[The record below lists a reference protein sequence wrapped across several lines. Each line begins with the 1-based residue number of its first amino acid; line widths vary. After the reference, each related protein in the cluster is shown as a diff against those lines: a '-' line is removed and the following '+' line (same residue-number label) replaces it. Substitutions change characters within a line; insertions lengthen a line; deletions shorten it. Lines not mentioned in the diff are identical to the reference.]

1 MVTNLWSDLLG
12 AQTRV
17 DAGDIRWLSPLALW
31 TGILAGPVAWA
42 LDLTASYALVK
53 WVCMSRYSGALQ
65 AITLT
70 ALALVCGGAALS
82 WIALQRT
89 ATDLPMDGGRPRQ
102 RARFMAILGLS
113 TCALF
118 ALQIIAGAIPHWMLD
133 ACQ

>member
-1 MVTNLWSDLLG
+1 MG
-12 AQTRV
+12 AETRI
-17 DAGDIRWLSPLALW
+17 DAADIRWLSPLALW

-42 LDLTASYALVK
+42 LDLSVSYALVK
-53 WVCMSRYSGALQ
+53 WVCVSQRGAVLH

-70 ALALVCGGAALS
+70 ALAIVCGGAVVS

-89 ATDLPMDGGRPRQ
+89 ADDVPTDGGRPRQ

-113 TCALF
+113 ACALF